1 MKYDIQYDTDQDCIF
16 ATFNGRV
23 SMSVVREY
31 IAALLPILEE
41 TDCRRLLSDSREAD
55 IHLTSSDIMQFP
67 KLAAE
72 SPLTAQLK
80 RAVLAT
86 PGTSGYELYDVGRG
100 DNDFA
105 EQCSGAGVAGKRH
118 MQIDVRIFKIERRV
132 HREPAR

>member
-1 MKYDIQYDTDQDCIF
+1 MKFDIQYDADQDCIF

-23 SMSVVREY
+23 TMSVVHEY

-55 IHLTSSDIMQFP
+55 IHLTSSDIMHFP

-72 SPLTAQLK
+72 SPLTARLK

-86 PGTSGYELYDVGRG
+86 PGTSGYELYEILSKVTGQQLRVFETKEEALKWLFEPSP
-100 DNDFA
+100 NPA
-105 EQCSGAGVAGKRH
+105 E
-118 MQIDVRIFKIERRV
+118 E
-132 HREPAR
+132 